1 MAKSRWTKCDTSGGA
16 ECGFTLVEVL
26 IATAIFSFSIGA
38 LFAVYTNVV
47 VASAAAKERAMAR
60 LHLQSLLAEI
70 GVTRPLARQKQ
81 TGRFGDGYSW
91 RIEIEP
97 YGTSAERAAAP
108 AAAWDV
114 TASVEWSSR
123 GNAHVLSLSTVKL
136 GGDTNS

>member
-1 MAKSRWTKCDTSGGA
+1 MAKSPWMRSDRSAGA
-16 ECGFTLVEVL
+16 ERGFTLVEVL

-38 LFAVYTNVV
+38 LFSVYSNVV
-47 VASAAAKERAMAR
+47 IASVAAKERATAR

-70 GVTRPLARQKQ
+70 GVTRPLTQQERS
-81 TGRFGDGYSW
+81 GRFGDGYSW

-108 AAAWDV
+108 IAAWNV

-123 GNAHVLSLSTVKL
+123 GKTRSLSLSTVKL
-136 GGDTNS
+136 GGGAKS